1 MNNTREIIMKQ
12 LLSFP
17 GSTINDLAEAV
28 GINGISIRHHLTSLE
43 AEDLVMSSEERHGVG
58 RPRLTYTLT
67 DKGVEEFPT
76 NYLKLTRRMLDYLR
90 ANMSKKEVEGIFKDI
105 GKDIAD
111 PYKNDLKNKTY
122 EEKIHLVNS
131 ILSDEGF
138 MIELK
143 EGKENYS
150 FISLSCPYYR
160 IRQDYPEICALD
172 HALISELLSQP
183 VNFTSCMFEGD
194 DHCICQVP
202 TMKSQVPNE

>member
-1 MNNTREIIMKQ
+1 MNNTREKIMKT
-12 LLSFP
+12 LLTFP

-43 AEDLVMSSEERHGVG
+43 ADDLVVSSEERHGVG

-90 ANMSKKEVEGIFKDI
+90 ANMSKEEVEEIFKDI
-105 GKDIAD
+105 GKEIAD
-111 PYKNDLKNKTY
+111 SYKKEFQNKTY
-122 EEKIHLVNS
+122 EERVQLVKS
-131 ILSDEGF
+131 ILAGEGF

-143 EGKENYS
+143 KEENSYS

-160 IRQDYPEICALD
+160 IRKDYPEICVLD
-172 HALISELLSQP
+172 HTLISELLSQP
-183 VNFTSCMFEGD
+183 VQIKSCIFEGD

-202 TMKSQVPNE
+202 KLKS